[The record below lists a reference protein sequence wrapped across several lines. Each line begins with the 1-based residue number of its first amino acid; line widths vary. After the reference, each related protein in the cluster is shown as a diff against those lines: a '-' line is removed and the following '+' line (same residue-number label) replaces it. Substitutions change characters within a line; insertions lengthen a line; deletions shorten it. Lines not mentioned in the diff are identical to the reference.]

1 LQYLFL
7 ITMMLGQ
14 KIKKLRE
21 LKNYT
26 QEHMAKQL
34 SLTQSGYCKI
44 ELDEVDIPYSR
55 LEQVAKVLGLK
66 PEDIISFNEQM
77 VFNVMHN
84 KTESGVNG
92 VVFQNQL
99 PSNEKKLYEE
109 QIQILRQENTYLK
122 GILDKVLT
130 DK

>member
-1 LQYLFL
+1 
-7 ITMMLGQ
+7 
-14 KIKKLRE
+14 
-21 LKNYT
+21 
-26 QEHMAKQL
+26 
-34 SLTQSGYCKI
+34 
-44 ELDEVDIPYSR
+44 LDEVDIPYSR